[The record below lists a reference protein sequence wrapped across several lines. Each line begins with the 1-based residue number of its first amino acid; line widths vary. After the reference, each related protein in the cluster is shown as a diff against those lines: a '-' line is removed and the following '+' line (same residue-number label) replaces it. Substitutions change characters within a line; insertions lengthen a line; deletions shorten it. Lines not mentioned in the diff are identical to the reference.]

1 MNTVGYMSM
10 PDGFRYR
17 EVFMKGKLQHEMFD
31 KFSVRHPKM
40 DVGKRAK
47 IFAPFDALKGFN
59 EAIADKEIPYV
70 RQKELS
76 DEDKAKLGHQL
87 NVLHSLTYNSHLE
100 RQNFVTVTVTY
111 FEPCSDP
118 NSEAYGIKG
127 LYQTVTGICWKVD
140 AEVEK
145 EIIIASLRIDFGRIY
160 SIEYGDCSFLFG
172 TDSGYEC

>member
-17 EVFMKGKLQHEMFD
+17 EVFMKGKPQHEMFD
-31 KFSVRHPKM
+31 KFSVKHPKM

-76 DEDKAKLGHQL
+76 DEDKAKLDHQL
-87 NVLHSLTYNSHLE
+87 NVLHNLTYNSRLA
-100 RQNFVTVTVTY
+100 RQNLVTVTVTY

-140 AEVEK
+140 L
-145 EIIIASLRIDFGRIY
+145 EIRQEILVGSQKLSLKKISLIESTFCIGDGRG
-160 SIEYGDCSFLFG
+160 E
-172 TDSGYEC
+172 

>member
-17 EVFMKGKLQHEMFD
+17 EVFLKGKPQHEMYD
-31 KFSVRHPKM
+31 KFSVKHPKM

-59 EAIADKEIPYV
+59 EAITAKEIPYV

-76 DEDKAKLGHQL
+76 DEDKAKLNHQL
-87 NVLHSLTYNSHLE
+87 NVLHSLTYNSRLA
-100 RQNFVTVTVTY
+100 RQNLVTVTVIY

-140 AEVEK
+140 L
-145 EIIIASLRIDFGRIY
+145 EIRQEILVGSQRISLKKISLIESTFCIGDGRG
-160 SIEYGDCSFLFG
+160 E
-172 TDSGYEC
+172 